1 MRRSRSGLL
10 FLSQR
15 GSRTLLHGVRVSHGG
30 SHMPGPVSMRTGEFM
45 VAMLKCLGECDIRS
59 SVINPRLGDGI
70 RAMGSGA
77 DSSHVENIVIYHSD
91 TGLQAG
97 MYLCTTYT
105 CVLSASMYHVHVHVH
120 VLYCPCVCVLF
131 AHLPDCRW
139 AAAWWCWTL

>member
-1 MRRSRSGLL
+1 MKRSRSGLL
-10 FLSQR
+10 FVSQR
-15 GSRTLLHGVRVSHGG
+15 GSRSLLHGVRVSHGG
-30 SHMPGPVSMRTGEFM
+30 AHMPGPVSVRTGEFI

-105 CVLSASMYHVHVHVH
+105 CVLSASMY
-120 VLYCPCVCVLF
+120 VLSMCVYYLRTYRTAGGRQLGGAGRCDLR
-131 AHLPDCRW
+131 LPH
-139 AAAWWCWTL
+139 

>member
-105 CVLSASMYHVHVHVH
+105 CVLISIHVCIIHVYY
-120 VLYCPCVCVLF
+120 LRTYRTAGGRQLGGAGRCDLR
-131 AHLPDCRW
+131 LPH
-139 AAAWWCWTL
+139 